1 MNRRDFFKRAAGALT
16 AALPDLAC
24 AVRRQRR
31 DSLWPSNLDADPV
44 TFPYD
49 AELFEAAERFVFL
62 GQSEAVLNV
71 IPKQGRILDIRLY
84 RSPSE
89 NSIAGGSVQAYSG
102 LKDSLDIPILVP
114 SLEPE
119 FRYRLE
125 YRESGTGSWKST
137 PERWVKT
144 PASYLRTGRLE
155 AIFISDDHTFDD
167 ADQGTRIVR
176 DPLLCQQRLSG
187 EYVNFIL
194 KELAKN
200 PDYYPAP
207 DSDLR
212 KTLNAFMMASTLLT
226 ILKYEHPDFIILG
239 GDSTGIGAPYKWE
252 GLGLKSPASG
262 LSEQEVDDYAKLFW
276 LRMRRIFS
284 ALTPSIPIYLCQGNH
299 DGESGYDPA
308 KNQARKYRKKY
319 FKQPG
324 LRQGGAAEENY
335 FPLFWGAETVGKG
348 APLFLVLDNESYN
361 PVSPSKAEDWTIGAG
376 QKDWL
381 KNALRYETD
390 WKFVFFHHVLGG
402 WPRGSNEEEV
412 EYAYG
417 RGPLY
422 IAPDYEGYAA
432 DPNLVEQVELTKIM
446 RDRGVSV
453 HFYGHDH
460 IFHVREIPALS
471 GGTARKM
478 YGVRLGS
485 PKWFGEDY
493 WYKGPLWQKHY
504 GSCGHYQA
512 DPQPVS
518 LQTDFWGPSG
528 YTKLTLDKDIVRVKY
543 VRSADNHPWTNIPPG
558 IGVGAT
564 VASHIL
570 SF

>member
-1 MNRRDFFKRAAGALT
+1 MKRRDFFKQAAGAL
-16 AALPDLAC
+16 AVAIPDLAC
-24 AVRRQRR
+24 AVRRQRL
-31 DSLWPSNLDADPV
+31 DSLWPSYLDADPA

-62 GQSEAVLNV
+62 SQNEAVLNV
-71 IPKQGRILDIRLY
+71 IPKEGKNLDIRLC
-84 RSPSE
+84 RLPSE
-89 NSIAGGSVQAYSG
+89 HSISGGSVQAYSG
-102 LKDSLDIPILVP
+102 IKDSLDIPILIP

-119 FRYRLE
+119 YRYRLE
-125 YRESGTGSWKST
+125 YRESGTGSWRST
-137 PERWVKT
+137 PHRRVKT
-144 PASYLRTGRLE
+144 PASYLQTGRLE

-167 ADQGTRIVR
+167 ADQGVRIVH
-176 DPLLCQQRLSG
+176 DPGVRKQRLSG

-194 KELAKN
+194 KELSKN
-200 PDYYPAP
+200 PNYYPAP

-212 KTLNAFMMASTLLT
+212 KTLGGFTMASTLLT

-239 GDSTGIGAPYKWE
+239 GDSTGIGAPYQWPGF
-252 GLGLKSPASG
+252 GLRSPASG
-262 LSEQEVDDYAKLFW
+262 LSDEEYDDYAKLFW

-284 ALTPSIPIYLCQGNH
+284 VLTPLIPIYLCQGNH

-324 LRQGGAAEENY
+324 FRQGGALEENY
-335 FPLFWGAETVGKG
+335 FPLFWGAEKSGKG
-348 APLFLVLDNESYN
+348 APLFLVCDNESYN
-361 PVSPSKAEDWTIGAG
+361 PASPRKPEDWTIGAE

-390 WKFVFFHHVLGG
+390 WKSVFFHHVLGG
-402 WPRGSNEEEV
+402 WPRGSTEEEV
-412 EYAYG
+412 DYAYG

-422 IAPDYEGYAA
+422 VAPDYESYTS
-432 DPNLVEQVELTKIM
+432 DPDLIEQVELTKIM
-446 RDRGVSV
+446 RDGGVSIN
-453 HFYGHDH
+453 FYGHDH
-460 IFHVREIPALS
+460 IFHVREIPPPS
-471 GGTARKM
+471 GGSARKM

-485 PKWFGEDY
+485 PKWFGEDH
-493 WYKGPLWQKHY
+493 WYKGAIWQKHY
-504 GSCGHYQA
+504 GSYGHYQA
-512 DPQPVS
+512 EPRPVS

-528 YTKLTLDKDIVRVKY
+528 YTKLILTRDGVRVDY
-543 VRSADNHPWTNIPPG
+543 VRSADNHPYTNIPPG